1 MSAIET
7 VLDTG
12 DWGTA
17 STQINNNFRALNT
30 DVEKAKNASVK
41 AKGLFPTLSDL
52 KDTYPSPIKG
62 DWAVVGNTIPGL
74 VYECRTNGVWSST
87 GQQGGGGDIDLAGYL
102 SSEKI
107 TDVTEIL

>member
-17 STQINNNFRALNT
+17 SNQINNNFRALNT

-52 KDTYPSPIKG
+52 KATYPSPIKG